1 MKSMDCDNGNA
12 DAFTLMDGTVLTGI
26 PIDPPQDPDNPAYR
40 RWPSRE
46 AQDAERDLFVQNAH
60 YLLANAPRIFADSR
74 MFLAPVNIQSGV
86 SGGGFV
92 KPCLGGYLE
101 WWLNCPCS
109 TRREGE
115 KLFLTYVVSGS
126 AFSGR
131 NGSRSVAADG
141 TIGGGTAGVWSL
153 GDTFRNTMRRY
164 GDARRRFVADS
175 LADVLATLRGLNSE
189 EGNGENE

>member
-1 MKSMDCDNGNA
+1 MSEENA
-12 DAFTLMDGTVLTGI
+12 DNTFTLMDGTVLTGI
-26 PIDPPQDPDNPAYR
+26 PIDPPQDSNNPAYR

-46 AQDAERDLFVQNAH
+46 VQDADRDLLVANAH
-60 YLLANAPRIFADSR
+60 YLLANARRIFADSR

-109 TRREGE
+109 TRREGA
-115 KLFLTYVVSGS
+115 KVFLTYVVSGS

-131 NGSRSVAADG
+131 NGSRSVADDG
-141 TIGGGTAGVWSL
+141 TIGGGTAGVWAL
-153 GDTFRNTMRRY
+153 ADTFVKTMRRY
-164 GDARRRFVADS
+164 GDVRRRFVGDS
-175 LADVLATLRGLNSE
+175 LADVIAALRGLNSE
-189 EGNGENE
+189 E